1 MISNCGH
8 DEKNKYTGGAA
19 GDQTGGEWTK
29 RAWYSRPWSCVLRYE
44 KNPKVGA
51 VIAEMA
57 KAAADNN
64 NVGYDQWQ
72 RLTFWQELKKADYN
86 PALIDTKCETDCSA
100 GVMAIVKGAGYRLNI
115 KALQG
120 VNVNDVCRQMRADLV
135 KAGFTCLTAKKYLI
149 SDEYLLPGDILLND
163 TAHTCI
169 NLTAGKKATQEPEAK
184 PQKEVQTVDITLNI
198 LKKGDKNP
206 QVGTV
211 QTIMKQKG
219 FKGSDKKQLTIDND
233 FGANTEHAVKSFQKE
248 NKITVDGVVGAV
260 TWNKLIKG

>member
-1 MISNCGH
+1 MISNSGH

-19 GDQTGGEWTK
+19 GDQTGNEWTTRK
-29 RAWYSRPWSCVLRYE
+29 WYSRPWACVLRYE
-44 KNPKVGA
+44 KNKRVPA
-51 VIAEMA
+51 LIAEMA
-57 KAAADNN
+57 EAAAKNN
-64 NVGYDQWQ
+64 KIGYDQWQ
-72 RLTFWQELKKADYN
+72 RLTFWQELKKAEYN
-86 PALIDTKCETDCSA
+86 PALIGNKCEADCSA
-100 GVMAIVKGAGYRLNI
+100 GVMAIVKAAGYRLNN

-163 TAHTCI
+163 HAHTCI
-169 NLTAGKKATQEPEAK
+169 NLTAGKKAMQEPENK
-184 PQKEVQTVDITLNI
+184 PQKEAQTVDITLNI

-211 QTIMKQKG
+211 QTILKQKG
-219 FKGSDKKQLTIDND
+219 IKGADKKALTIDGD

-248 NKITVDGVVGAV
+248 NQITADGVVGAV